1 MSKYNTCFRVS
12 KFVIGEITEMNAE
25 FVGKG
30 AQKKGKEEK
39 RENLNAQQFVELEG
53 DE

>member
-12 KFVIGEITEMNAE
+12 IFLIVEITEMNTE
-25 FVGKG
+25 FVGEG
-30 AQKKGKEEK
+30 ALKKGKEEK
-39 RENLNAQQFVELEG
+39 REILIAQQFAELEG